1 MVELGQAV
9 SKAAAWLRAHPSKAA
24 GLALYMLVM
33 LVLGALAG
41 DGYSVEVRGA
51 VIHHHKRLS
60 VRDLDSSS
68 LCVAARVRGL
78 AYERLEVNAS
88 SPWRVTWYPY
98 AEGNLTCTRE
108 AGLQGV
114 YVCVGEGYVYK
125 PVGLVEEFI
134 GRGNTTS
141 YYYFGTYSNILIYC
155 IETAVFIGLVLA
167 PFVTALTAYTVSGDL
182 SRRGHAA
189 FTATAM
195 LMFSLTALHS
205 LASTV
210 PGGVPGLRTYL
221 GAVTAASLAAI
232 AASSYAARALHSRVA
247 SASQRAA
254 RPS

>member
-1 MVELGQAV
+1 MAELGR
-9 SKAAAWLRAHPSKAA
+9 AASDVATWLRRHPSKAA
-24 GLALYMLVM
+24 VLALYMLVM

-51 VIHHHKRLS
+51 VIHHHKKLA

-88 SPWRVTWYPY
+88 TPWRITWYPY

-108 AGLQGV
+108 AGSQGV

-134 GRGNTTS
+134 GKGNTSS
-141 YYYFGTYSNILIYC
+141 YYYFGTYSNILVYC

-167 PFVTALTAYTVSGDL
+167 PFVTALAAYAMSGDL

-189 FTATAM
+189 FTAAAM
-195 LMFSLTALHS
+195 LVFGSAALHS

-210 PGGVPGLRTYL
+210 PGEVPGLRTYL
-221 GAVTAASLAAI
+221 GAVVAASLAAI
-232 AASSYAARALHSRVA
+232 AASSYAARALHGRVVTM
-247 SASQRAA
+247 SQKAA
-254 RPS
+254 